1 MRKTTAALS
10 ALALS
15 TLVLTGCSAAAP
27 TFDGAACE
35 RDSSAALE
43 RSVTVTGD
51 LGAPQV
57 EIELPVHTGKPAYAD
72 IITGD
77 GRAITD
83 SRQEAILT
91 RVLVNG
97 TTEQTLDAQ
106 LKLWS
111 PESAGAELSGVDE
124 ALACAT
130 AGSRIVAS
138 IPASE
143 LPEGAAQQIGL
154 DANDSLV
161 AVYDVRYTALAKA
174 DGSAVFNDAPGLPS
188 VVRAPDGRPGVIIPD
203 TAAPKK
209 TITETLLQGEHEKV
223 GDGTALIRST
233 SVGWTSRSVGQTTW
247 DATLTGTDGLPAEVV
262 DAVSSSR
269 VGSQLMV
276 IVPTESGDD
285 AAVYV
290 VDVLGVI
297 PEELMGR

>member
-15 TLVLTGCSAAAP
+15 TIVLTGCSAAAP
-27 TFDGAACE
+27 TFEGAACE

-43 RSVTVTGD
+43 RSVTVSGD
-51 LGAPQV
+51 FGSPRV
-57 EIELPVHTGKPAYAD
+57 KIELPVHTGKAAYAD

-83 SRQEAILT
+83 GRQEAILA

-97 TTEQTLDAQ
+97 TTGQVLDAQ

-111 PESAGAELSGVDE
+111 PDSAGAELAGVDE
-124 ALACAT
+124 ALRCAT
-130 AGSRIVAS
+130 EGSRIVAS
-138 IPASE
+138 IPAAE

-154 DANDSLV
+154 DAKDSLV

-174 DGSAVFNDAPGLPS
+174 DGADVFNDASGLPS

-209 TITETLLQGEHEKV
+209 AVTETLLQGEHEKV
-223 GDGTALIRST
+223 GKGTALIRTT
-233 SVGWTSRSVGQTTW
+233 SVGWSSRSVGQTTW
-247 DATLTGTDGLPAEVV
+247 DSTLTGTDGLPAEVTE
-262 DAVSSSR
+262 AVSASR

-276 IVPTESGDD
+276 VVPTQAGDD
-285 AAVYV
+285 ATVYV

-297 PEELMGR
+297 PAELMAR